1 MHSYSYHLKIEL
13 YPSPDPLST
22 NQTIRDAHAGSSS
35 GPTWQPDEG
44 SSIFDILP
52 SHPDRRGD
60 PGISGSL
67 KKREKQRS
75 IDQLEQY
82 LPPED
87 RHFLQRAP
95 VRVIDCG
102 TSRPLPPAALEE
114 GGDIDLP
121 STATRRQRSRSF
133 PARGHLS
140 GIGPRSAARDWRFGS
155 ISIES
160 FDVPDG
166 FQGQDPE
173 QSCPTMASGAH
184 PSPAA
189 SLGPNLGGPGTDTK
203 GDFVP
208 LTGKKTEAGWGIVH
222 LYREPHEPG
231 VASTSTESLSGG
243 DGTILCIPAVP
254 GYLSP
259 IGFLNFVG
267 RKWMSQ
273 VAHYRMLMT
282 SALGT
287 YMVLIK
293 CRNHHSAEA
302 WRKEFDGKTFGPM
315 RVSLAGS
322 TGPDPP
328 HRLLTP
334 G

>member
-13 YPSPDPLST
+13 YPNPDPLST
-22 NQTIRDAHAGSSS
+22 HQNLGGAHNGGSS
-35 GPTWQPDEG
+35 GPIWHPAAG

-52 SHPDRRGD
+52 SHPHCGDDRAV
-60 PGISGSL
+60 SGSL
-67 KKREKQRS
+67 KKREKQRH

-87 RHFLQRAP
+87 RRFLQNSPA
-95 VRVIDCG
+95 RVIDCG
-102 TSRPLPPAALEE
+102 PSRPVPPAAGEDDGNIE
-114 GGDIDLP
+114 LP
-121 STATRRQRSRSF
+121 NTARRRERSRSF
-133 PARGHLS
+133 PAPGHIS
-140 GIGPRSAARDWRFGS
+140 GIGPRSAAKDWRFGS
-155 ISIES
+155 IRIES
-160 FDVPDG
+160 FDVPDPSEG
-166 FQGQDPE
+166 ENPE
-173 QSCPTMASGAH
+173 QSDLVMASSAH

-203 GDFVP
+203 GEFVP
-208 LTGKKTEAGWGIVH
+208 LTGKKTEAGWGVVH
-222 LYREPHEPG
+222 LYREPHELG
-231 VASTSTESLSGG
+231 VASTSTESLGGG

-267 RKWMSQ
+267 RKWMAQ

-293 CRNHHSAEA
+293 CRDHGSAEA
-302 WRKEFDGKTFGPM
+302 WRREFDGKAFGPM
-315 RVSLAGS
+315 RVSLVFWTRA
-322 TGPDPP
+322 D
-328 HRLLTP
+328 LLSQP
-334 G
+334 C

>member
-13 YPSPDPLST
+13 YPTPDPLST
-22 NQTIRDAHAGSSS
+22 DNTSSDAHGSSSS
-35 GPTWQPDEG
+35 GPVWRPDVG

-52 SHPDRRGD
+52 SHPDRGVD
-60 PGISGSL
+60 PTVSSSF
-67 KKREKQRS
+67 KKREKQRR
-75 IDQLEQY
+75 IDELEQY

-87 RHFLQRAP
+87 RRLLHQVPA
-95 VRVIDCG
+95 RVIDCG
-102 TSRPLPPAALEE
+102 PSRPIPPAAGEDD
-114 GGDIDLP
+114 GDIELL
-121 STATRRQRSRSF
+121 STARRRERSRSF
-133 PARGHLS
+133 PAPGHLA
-140 GIGPRSAARDWRFGS
+140 GIGPRSAAKDWRFGS
-155 ISIES
+155 IRIES

-166 FQGQDPE
+166 FQGGSSE
-173 QSCPTMASGAH
+173 QSCPTMASSAH

-203 GDFVP
+203 GEFVP
-208 LTGKKTEAGWGIVH
+208 LSGKKTEAGWGVVH

-231 VASTSTESLSGG
+231 VASASTESLSGA

-293 CRNHHSAEA
+293 CRDHHSAEA

-315 RVSLAGS
+315 RVSSACL
-322 TGPDPP
+322 TRPD
-328 HRLLTP
+328 HARRC
-334 G
+334 

>member
-1 MHSYSYHLKIEL
+1 MHSYSYHLKLEL
-13 YPSPDPLST
+13 YPGSDPVST
-22 NQTIRDAHAGSSS
+22 RHTLGLAPGGCSS
-35 GPTWQPDEG
+35 GPVWQPDLG

-52 SHPDRRGD
+52 SHPRRGGD
-60 PGISGSL
+60 HAASGSL
-67 KKREKQRS
+67 KKREKQRR

-87 RHFLQRAP
+87 RRFLHQPCA
-95 VRVIDCG
+95 RVIDCG
-102 TSRPLPPAALEE
+102 PARPVAPAVEEDGGEAELLGTSRRRER
-114 GGDIDLP
+114 
-121 STATRRQRSRSF
+121 STSF
-133 PARGHLS
+133 PAPGHLA

-166 FQGQDPE
+166 FQGQGSE
-173 QSCPTMASGAH
+173 QYCPTMASSAH

-203 GDFVP
+203 GEFVP
-208 LTGKKTEAGWGIVH
+208 LAGKRTDAGWGVVH
-222 LYREPHEPG
+222 LYREPHELS
-231 VASTSTESLSGG
+231 VASASTESLSGG

-259 IGFLNFVG
+259 VGFLNFVG
-267 RKWMSQ
+267 RRWMAQ

-293 CRNHHSAEA
+293 CRDHESAEA

-315 RVSLAGS
+315 RVSLVVP
-322 TGPDPP
+322 TGPGSAP
-328 HRLLTP
+328 HC
-334 G
+334 

>member
-1 MHSYSYHLKIEL
+1 MHTYSYHLKLEL

-22 NQTIRDAHAGSSS
+22 HHALGDAHSCSSS
-35 GPTWQPDEG
+35 GPVWQPAAG
-44 SSIFDILP
+44 SSIFDSLP
-52 SHPDRRGD
+52 SHPDRHGD
-60 PGISGSL
+60 PAAPGSL

-75 IDQLEQY
+75 IDELEQY

-87 RHFLQRAP
+87 RRFLHQIPA
-95 VRVIDCG
+95 RVIDCG
-102 TSRPLPPAALEE
+102 RSRLIPPAAGED
-114 GGDIDLP
+114 GDGDIELL
-121 STATRRQRSRSF
+121 STARRRESPRSF
-133 PARGHLS
+133 PAPGHFLD
-140 GIGPRSAARDWRFGS
+140 GIGPRSAAKDWRFGS
-155 ISIES
+155 IRIES

-166 FQGQDPE
+166 FQSEGAE
-173 QSCPTMASGAH
+173 ESCTTMASSAH

-203 GDFVP
+203 GEFVS
-208 LTGKKTEAGWGIVH
+208 LAGKKTEAGWGVVH
-222 LYREPHEPG
+222 LYREPHELG
-231 VASTSTESLSGG
+231 AASTSTESLSGG

-267 RKWMSQ
+267 RRWMAQ

-293 CRNHHSAEA
+293 CRDHDSAEA
-302 WRKEFDGKTFGPM
+302 WKREFDGKAFGPM
-315 RVSLAGS
+315 RVSLVSS
-322 TGPDPP
+322 TRSGPAQ
-328 HRLLTP
+328 HS
-334 G
+334 

>member
-1 MHSYSYHLKIEL
+1 MHSYSYHLKLEL
-13 YPSPDPLST
+13 YPSPDPLSIQHT
-22 NQTIRDAHAGSSS
+22 LGDARSGSPS
-35 GPTWQPDEG
+35 GPVWHPDAV
-44 SSIFDILP
+44 SSIFDVLP

-60 PGISGSL
+60 PALSGSL

-87 RHFLQRAP
+87 RRFLHQTSA
-95 VRVIDCG
+95 RVIDCG
-102 TSRPLPPAALEE
+102 PSRPDPPPAGEDDD
-114 GGDIDLP
+114 GDTELP
-121 STATRRQRSRSF
+121 STARRRERLRSF
-133 PARGHLS
+133 PAPVHFLA
-140 GIGPRSAARDWRFGS
+140 GIGPRSAAKDWRFGS
-155 ISIES
+155 IRIES

-166 FQGQDPE
+166 FQSEGSE
-173 QSCPTMASGAH
+173 QPCPTMASSAH

-203 GDFVP
+203 GEFVP

-222 LYREPHEPG
+222 LYREPHDLG
-231 VASTSTESLSGG
+231 SASASIESLSGG
-243 DGTILCIPAVP
+243 DGTILCVPAVP

-267 RKWMSQ
+267 RKWMAQ

-293 CRNHHSAEA
+293 CRDHESAEA

-315 RVSLAGS
+315 RVSFLSLAK
-322 TGPDPP
+322 PDLAQ
-328 HRLLTP
+328 HS
-334 G
+334 